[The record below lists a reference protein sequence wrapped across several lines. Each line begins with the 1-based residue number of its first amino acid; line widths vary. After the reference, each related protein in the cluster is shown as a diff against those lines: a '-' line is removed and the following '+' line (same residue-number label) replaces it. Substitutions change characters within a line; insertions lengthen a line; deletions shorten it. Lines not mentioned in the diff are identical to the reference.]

1 MRPVSC
7 TVSHVP
13 LDSAITVLGEAHAA
27 LHETI
32 HIGVLVPW
40 ANAIVETELP
50 RFGLERVVFH
60 YARLVP
66 ASRTTALDHRFLREL
81 TSAVPASLEEVSRLP
96 LATTLLACTSAGFTE
111 GEAVSLPIASA
122 FDALVATL
130 NRMSIDRI
138 VLVAPYPHWLTAIE
152 VRAFMGRGIVVVAQ
166 SSLNRD
172 NGYSRVGPAEIH
184 SLISRIG
191 QTELA
196 RAQAIV
202 LSCTGWP
209 TLGLIDELE
218 DTFGMAVVSSN
229 QHPDSRLAYL
239 VDASRAHL
247 FQAAAPQPT

>member
-1 MRPVSC
+1 MP
-7 TVSHVP
+7 P
-13 LDSAITVLGEAHAA
+13 NSATTVLDQAHAA
-27 LHETI
+27 LPETI
-32 HIGVLVPW
+32 HVGVLVPW
-40 ANAIVETELP
+40 ANAIVEAELP
-50 RFGLERVVFH
+50 RLGLDRVVFH

-66 ASRTTALDHRFLREL
+66 ASRATALDHRFLREL

-111 GEAVSLPIASA
+111 GEEVSLSVASA

-130 NRMSIDRI
+130 NRMLIDRI

-152 VRAFMGRGIVVVAQ
+152 VRAFMGRGITVASQ

-172 NGYSRVGPAEIH
+172 DGYSQV
-184 SLISRIG
+184 SRADIYRLLGQIG

-209 TLGLIDELE
+209 TLGLLAELE
-218 DTFGMAVVSSN
+218 ETFGMPVLSSN
-229 QHPDSRLAYL
+229 LAMAIHAMTRKGIGT
-239 VDASRAHL
+239 VA
-247 FQAAAPQPT
+247 